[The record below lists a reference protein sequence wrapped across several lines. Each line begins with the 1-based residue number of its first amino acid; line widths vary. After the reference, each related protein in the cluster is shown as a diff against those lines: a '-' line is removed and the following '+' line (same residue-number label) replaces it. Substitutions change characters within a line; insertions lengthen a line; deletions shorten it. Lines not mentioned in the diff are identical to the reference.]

1 MLNAIRYMARSGGGW
16 RMLPTNFGPWQTVYW
31 WFRRFVRRMLFQTI
45 HDVSLMLHRERAGRE
60 ASPTA
65 GVLDSQTVK
74 APHGPA
80 RGYDAAKKTVG
91 RKRHIVVDTDG
102 RLLML
107 NLTTADVSDSA
118 GAQLILDGVRKQW
131 PWLKHLFA
139 DAEYAR
145 TKLLDKA
152 VFRDFI
158 LEIVRRSDT
167 GPGFK
172 VLPRRWVVERTFG
185 WMTRWRRLVRDY
197 EARLDVSHAMIHVA
211 MGSLLLRRLAH
222 QRTILKRTLSVALCL
237 LAVWVG
243 NLIAGRTWEWMSH
256 WPAIAP
262 LFERDAMPPGLL
274 DAGAPATTTSD
285 EGGYSQAGKQKDPRC
300 RLGHSQLGLTRDE
313 CAAHLKRRDRCAS
326 GADTAELKLISTI
339 RS

>member
-1 MLNAIRYMARSGGGW
+1 MADIVRETKRYPTDLTDEEWVRIEPLMPKPPKRGRKISVDLREMLNAIRYMARSGGSW

-31 WFRRFVRRMLFQTI
+31 CFRRFVRRMLFQTI
-45 HDVSLMLHRERAGRE
+45 NDVSFMLDCERAGRE

-74 APHGPA
+74 APHGLA

-91 RKRHIVVDTDG
+91 RKRHIVVDTHG

-131 PWLKHLFA
+131 PCLKHLFA
-139 DAEYAR
+139 DGAYPR

-167 GPGFK
+167 EPGFK

-185 WMTRWRRLVRDY
+185 WMTRWRRLLRDY
-197 EARLDVSHAMIHVA
+197 EAPLVVSHAMIHVA
-211 MGSLLLRRLAH
+211 MGSLLLRRIAH
-222 QRTILKRTLSVALCL
+222 Q
-237 LAVWVG
+237 
-243 NLIAGRTWEWMSH
+243 
-256 WPAIAP
+256 
-262 LFERDAMPPGLL
+262 
-274 DAGAPATTTSD
+274 
-285 EGGYSQAGKQKDPRC
+285 
-300 RLGHSQLGLTRDE
+300 
-313 CAAHLKRRDRCAS
+313 
-326 GADTAELKLISTI
+326 
-339 RS
+339 